1 VKKLRSLAGIVVPVA
16 FFGAV
21 GAYVWSADGGSE
33 LSNADREIVAANVV
47 HDLPAG
53 ARAIG
58 ASFGQGLELAAAL
71 PESESALPGEETKV
85 VLYWRASARVE
96 GPTKVFA
103 HLDGPDGT
111 RQNLDHH
118 PVYGLH
124 RVQDFRP
131 GEIVRDELW
140 IAFPARAA
148 RGEWVLWVGL
158 FSEEA
163 PYARLEVENPTEVT
177 TDGADR
183 VRAAA
188 WEVR

>member
-1 VKKLRSLAGIVVPVA
+1 MKRLGTLAGVVVPVL

-21 GAYVWSADGGSE
+21 AAWVWTADGGEGPSD
-33 LSNADREIVAANVV
+33 ADRAIVAANVV
-47 HDLPAG
+47 HDVPAG

-58 ASFGQGLELAAAL
+58 ATFAGKVELAAATA
-71 PESESALPGEETKV
+71 ESESAMPGEETKV
-85 VLYWRASARVE
+85 VLWWRSIARVA

-111 RQNLDHH
+111 RLNLDHH

-124 RVQDFRP
+124 PIEDFRRDSV
-131 GEIVRDELW
+131 VRDELW
-140 IAFPARAA
+140 VVFPSRSA

-158 FSEEA
+158 FEERS
-163 PYARLEVENPTEVT
+163 PYARLPVDEPMRVT

-188 WEVR
+188 WELR